1 MISMRA
7 EGLGKA
13 YRLYRRPS
21 DSLKE
26 LLLNRTYS
34 ETFWALRD
42 VTLEVAMGGSLGI
55 VGDNG
60 AGKSTLVKLLA
71 GAIAPS
77 TGRVERSGRVTAI
90 LSLGAGF
97 HADLSG
103 SENIRIGCAVLGMS
117 PAETAATAPAIADFS
132 ELGPFLERPV
142 RTYSAGMKL
151 RLGFSVATAV
161 APDVLVL
168 DEHLS
173 VGDQHFR
180 FKCKRR
186 IMALR
191 EAGCSIVMCSHDLHS
206 LGEICDRAL
215 WLRDGTPAMLAAT
228 EDVLKEYQDH
238 VRARDTAKAGAIRPV
253 AVNPETR
260 EHPAD
265 NFLLNVSL
273 GGDCRDGQ
281 IATGGTLELRIEAQL
296 SEAARSSGV
305 HVGIMI
311 SRNDAVSC
319 YGVSTKMDDLPTGLH
334 PLEGGTYGVAFII
347 DQLPLLSG
355 QYSFTV
361 ALMDDR
367 SPHLYDRWSGAAP
380 FAVRHSGGEVGVT
393 RVPHRWARI

>member
-161 APDVLVL
+161 ATEKP
-168 DEHLS
+168 
-173 VGDQHFR
+173 
-180 FKCKRR
+180 RR
-186 IMALR
+186 SFM
-191 EAGCSIVMCSHDLHS
+191 
-206 LGEICDRAL
+206 
-215 WLRDGTPAMLAAT
+215 PA
-228 EDVLKEYQDH
+228 EY
-238 VRARDTAKAGAIRPV
+238 VRTGRSRNGPSSEKSAMAGAVAAVSAGDIPRTAQPMRMFSDPERSAWNPAPRLRIAVTRPLRSTRPV
-253 AVNPETR
+253 LGAIAPASNFTSVDLPAPLSPTMPR
-260 EHPAD
+260 EPPIATSRVTSRSAQ
-265 NFLLNVSL
+265 NVS
-273 GGDCRDGQ
+273 
-281 IATGGTLELRIEAQL
+281 E
-296 SEAARSSGV
+296 
-305 HVGIMI
+305 
-311 SRNDAVSC
+311 
-319 YGVSTKMDDLPTGLH
+319 
-334 PLEGGTYGVAFII
+334 
-347 DQLPLLSG
+347 
-355 QYSFTV
+355 
-361 ALMDDR
+361 
-367 SPHLYDRWSGAAP
+367 
-380 FAVRHSGGEVGVT
+380 
-393 RVPHRWARI
+393 